1 METSC
6 KNCEALLLEN
16 YHFCPNCGQKT
27 PIHRLSLYEVFHE
40 AFHYF
45 THADK
50 SFLVLLKELFF
61 KNGRVA
67 KEYVDGKRKKY
78 FSPLNFFMIVA
89 ALNLIAMTADGVEEK
104 HDVLKEN
111 PQLMQLDAASRQHMI
126 QMYERQYTAV
136 NFIRTHAN
144 KTVLVSLPFMAL
156 IFWFFYRKEK
166 YNYTEHLVAGMYMY
180 AFCTLFFVVLTL
192 LNLITSIGTNLIY
205 LLCLLLQM
213 GYFTVFYQNFIG
225 DGKKM
230 KAFWVSLCVIT
241 CTFLASGILV
251 WLYMAGLFGH

>member
-6 KNCEALLLEN
+6 KNCATQLVEN

-27 PIHRLSLYEVFHE
+27 PLHRLSMHEVFHE

-50 SFLVLLKELFF
+50 SFLVLLKELIY

-67 KEYVDGKRKKY
+67 KEYVEGKRKKY

-111 PQLMQLDAASRQHMI
+111 PELMQMDATSKQHMI
-126 QMYERQYTAV
+126 QMYERQYEATH
-136 NFIRTHAN
+136 FIRTHAN
-144 KTVLVSLPFMAL
+144 KTVLVSLPFMAF
-156 IFWFFYRKEK
+156 IFWLFYRKEK
-166 YNYTEHLVAGMYMY
+166 YNYTEHLVAGMFMY
-180 AFCTLFFVVLTL
+180 AFCTLIFVVLTF
-192 LNLITSIGTNLIY
+192 LNLLTNIDTNLIY
-205 LLCLLLQM
+205 FGCLLLQM
-213 GYFTVFYQNFIG
+213 GYFSVFYYNFIG
-225 DGKKM
+225 DGRKL
-230 KAFWVSLCVIT
+230 KAFLVSLSVIIS
-241 CTFLASGILV
+241 TFMASGILV
-251 WLYMAGLFGH
+251 WLYMAGLFGS